1 MKSSSYGT
9 ATLVREAERDEW
21 DSVVA
26 LTLAAY
32 EQYAA
37 SADPAF
43 WQQYQENIKTTIKF
57 STDVVRLVAVRG
69 SEIVASAIY
78 CFPYERIF
86 GDRVISNPYPEMRL
100 LSVSPKYRNL
110 GLGALLIDECERRAL
125 SSSFDAITLHTT
137 DLMTVARSMYER
149 RGYKRFEQID
159 FEPAPGFH
167 VWGYIK
173 GMNSK

>member
-1 MKSSSYGT
+1 MKSSTYGGS
-9 ATLVREAERDEW
+9 TLVREAEPEEW

-32 EQYAA
+32 EQYAT

-43 WQQYQENIKTTIKF
+43 WRQYQENIKTTIT
-57 STDVVRLVAVRG
+57 SSIDVIRLVAVRD

-78 CFPYERIF
+78 CLPCERTF
-86 GDRVISNPYPEMRL
+86 GDRVVFNPYPEMRL

-125 SSSFDAITLHTT
+125 GGSFEAITLHTT
-137 DLMTVARSMYER
+137 NLMTVARSMYER

-167 VWGYIK
+167 VWGYLK
-173 GMNSK
+173 GMNIK